1 MLGVNETG
9 GMPRWL
15 KHGEMAT
22 GPQGGAA
29 GRRRRW
35 TPEEKFQVV
44 LDAAAAGESG
54 LGALLRREG
63 LHEADLER
71 FREEVREAATRGFAT
86 GRRKRGLSPEEKQVR
101 RLKKEL
107 ARKEKALADRGFYR
121 PAEASRFSTRARTL

>member
-1 MLGVNETG
+1 LTHVRCQRNWGN
-9 GMPRWL
+9 
-15 KHGEMAT
+15 AT
-22 GPQGGAA
+22 
-29 GRRRRW
+29 
-35 TPEEKFQVV
+35 
-44 LDAAAAGESG
+44 AGESG

-107 ARKEKALADRGFYR
+107 ARKEKALAEAAALLVLRKK
-121 PAEASRFSTRARTL
+121 AEAFFLWEEEGDDTTGSSD